1 NFSRLESI
9 EYTIGNCH
17 SHVKD
22 LPWPSTLTHLRIIFD
37 YDGYFDRI
45 QRSLVHLSSL
55 DSLEIYQKEKGTL
68 LPNGQLWG
76 NLIPSSLPLLKI
88 FKYYFQFEY
97 SSQLSNQ
104 IEQMSNDQFWNDMSS
119 LDLDDLFSLIDD
131 SNLQTKDNQYFMLDD
146 DMMEEMTSSSS
157 EIDQDQLQTSSPE
170 NCSKESSQRSSLE
183 CRVCGAPACGMN
195 FDQITCQPCK
205 AFFRRNAL
213 RDMSQLKCQ
222 QSGSCDIN
230 IQTRRLCPYC
240 RLKKCFDIKMRK
252 ELILSEEEKKSRYGM
267 KLAKQH
273 KKITDRSN
281 DQKSLAI
288 LCKMQRFDYNHILHD
303 DHRILLNNIHNAYQF
318 VVDVHD
324 FSYIE
329 RYTSS
334 TPFSQFIN
342 DETVVHE
349 SLINFFKCIPEFKQL
364 DINDQ
369 VLLIKSNF
377 VNIIHLHHM
386 MVHSFQD
393 WTSQREHMS
402 RWISKDF
409 HSQVVRTRRYLLPF
423 MDNPLVLKLA
433 LIVFIFN
440 INLSTSSDI
449 NQDYHYTSKRI
460 FIEFQNFYTNVLWN
474 YLNYLF
480 DEKEAIKAM
489 LTIVMQILR
498 YQTLMVTMSN
508 SVRQTPDCNRFH
520 SLMQSVF
527 GLTSEID

>member
-1 NFSRLESI
+1 MIYSESAW
-9 EYTIGNCH
+9 
-17 SHVKD
+17 S
-22 LPWPSTLTHLRIIFD
+22 F
-37 YDGYFDRI
+37 
-45 QRSLVHLSSL
+45 LS
-55 DSLEIYQKEKGTL
+55 
-68 LPNGQLWG
+68 
-76 NLIPSSLPLLKI
+76 
-88 FKYYFQFEY
+88 
-97 SSQLSNQ
+97 
-104 IEQMSNDQFWNDMSS
+104 
-119 LDLDDLFSLIDD
+119 
-131 SNLQTKDNQYFMLDD
+131 
-146 DMMEEMTSSSS
+146 
-157 EIDQDQLQTSSPE
+157 IDQDQLQTSSPD
-170 NCSKESSQRSSLE
+170 NCSQGRSQRSSLE

-195 FDQITCQPCK
+195 FNQITCQPCK

-213 RDMSQLKCQ
+213 RDMSQLKCH

-230 IQTRRLCPYC
+230 IRTRRMCPYC

-252 ELILSEEEKKSRYGM
+252 ELILSEEEKKSRYAM

-273 KKITDRSN
+273 KKINDRSN

-288 LCKMQRFDYNHILHD
+288 VPTVLRKRKNLIIKSISQDIVTYPLCKTQRFDYNYILLD
-303 DHRILLNNIHNAYQF
+303 DHRILLNNINNAYQL
-318 VVDVHD
+318 VVGVHD

-364 DINDQ
+364 HISDQ
-369 VLLIKSNF
+369 ILLIKSNF
-377 VNIIHLHHM
+377 VNIIHLHHI

-393 WTSQREHMS
+393 WSSQREHIS

-423 MDNPLVLKLA
+423 MNNPLILKLA

-449 NQDYHYTSKRI
+449 NKNYHYKSKRI
-460 FIEFQNFYTNVLWN
+460 FIELQNFYTNVLWH

-480 DEKEAIKAM
+480 DEKEAIKVM
-489 LTIVMQILR
+489 LTIVTQILR
-498 YQTLMVTMSN
+498 YQVLMVTMNN
-508 SVRQTPDCNRFH
+508 SVRQTSDCNRFH